1 MAEEA
6 VCCRCFRREV
16 MGRGTVEEVEW
27 SRAEVV
33 GKSIAVVG
41 EKNNVAVEEE
51 GTAAGEAD
59 EADETVGKSTVVGKS
74 IVVGTSTVVG

>member
-59 EADETVGKSTVVGKS
+59 ETVGKSTVVGKS